1 MQSSTV
7 NTGLGFVPFN
17 FSPVFL
23 KEDPDFSKCYLH
35 MGPYSVTLTQS
46 LLRMP
51 SPQGPVFSL
60 ECPLFGNACF
70 SAFLGAPPSPCCS
83 AQGLVSV
90 WWLLCFD
97 SHLVFACL
105 FPQLHLQLGL
115 PSGALYLLWS
125 VSLAPSS
132 PFMASQG
139 YISRVRKGKKQPPSF
154 YLVLDFFSALSH
166 IWPLQQPC
174 VKWEQIFLLSFY

>member
-1 MQSSTV
+1 MQCSHLLSTQ
-7 NTGLGFVPFN
+7 GLASFPSTSHPSFLRRIQI
-17 FSPVFL
+17 SPNVTFIW
-23 KEDPDFSKCYLH
+23 
-35 MGPYSVTLTQS
+35 GPYSVTPTQS
-46 LLRMP
+46 LLRIP
-51 SPQGPVFSL
+51 SPRGPVFSF

-70 SAFLGAPPSPCCS
+70 SAFLRAPPSPCCS

-97 SHLVFACL
+97 SHLFFACL

-139 YISRVRKGKKQPPSF
+139 HISRVRKGRKQPPSF
-154 YLVLDFFSALSH
+154 YLVLDFFSVLSH
-166 IWPLQQPC
+166 LTFTATLC
-174 VKWEQIFLLSFY
+174 